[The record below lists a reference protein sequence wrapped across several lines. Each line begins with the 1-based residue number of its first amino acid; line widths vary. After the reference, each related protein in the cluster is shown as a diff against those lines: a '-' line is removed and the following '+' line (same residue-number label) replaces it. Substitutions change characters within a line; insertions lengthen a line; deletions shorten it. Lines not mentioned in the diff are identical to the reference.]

1 MTEGRPVKALLL
13 FTLPLIAGD
22 FFHLF
27 YSMAD
32 AFIVGRTLGIN
43 ALAAVGCTVPLVTF
57 VSGFAIGM
65 TGGFSIVL
73 AQRFGAAAGS
83 GGDTGG
89 KASPDGVRRSF
100 TVSILLCLITGVL
113 LIALLLPLIRPFLR
127 LLNTPAE
134 ITDDAVAYMF
144 FIIGGIGFSM
154 LNWMLTAAIRSM
166 GDSRRPLYF
175 MVASSLVNI
184 ALDYCFI
191 LVFHWGVAGAAAA
204 TILAQI
210 VSLLCCSVFIRR
222 RLPQLLPTKTLL
234 RSLPALLRDEAG
246 AHLGL
251 GISMG
256 LQRSIVEVGNILVQG
271 AMNSLG
277 AMSIAAVAAGQRI
290 RQLNMLPL
298 FCMSM
303 AIATFTAQNYGA
315 ARIRR
320 IYQGIRHAC
329 FISLSFCAVM
339 FFVNFLFGPQL
350 AGLFLKDA
358 PEAVA
363 LSSQYLRFIGASLSF
378 LGLMLIFRSA
388 LQALGK
394 SISPT
399 ICSILETVMSVATA
413 FVFIPA
419 WGFIGV
425 CLANPLSWI
434 ASGIPLYIAFAL
446 FVRKQRKNFNR
457 AEGD

>member
-1 MTEGRPVKALLL
+1 MRSMTEGSPARALVV
-13 FTLPLIAGD
+13 FTLPLIGGD

-32 AFIVGRTLGIN
+32 AFIVGRTLGVN
-43 ALAAVGCTVPLVTF
+43 ALAGIGCTVPLVYF
-57 VSGFAIGM
+57 VSGFAVGM

-83 GGDTGG
+83 GGDTKGR
-89 KASPDGVRRSF
+89 ASPDGLRRSF

-113 LIALLLPLIRPFLR
+113 LVTLLLPLIRPFLR

-134 ITDDAVAYMF
+134 IIDYAAAYMF
-144 FIIGGIGFSM
+144 FILGGIGFSM
-154 LNWMLTAAIRSM
+154 LNWMLTGAIRSM
-166 GDSRRPLYF
+166 GDSRTPLYF

-191 LVFHWGVAGAAAA
+191 LVFHWGVAGAAIA

-210 VSLLCCSVFIRR
+210 VSLVCCCVFICR
-222 RLPQLLPTKTLL
+222 RLPQLLPTRELL
-234 RSLPALLRDEAG
+234 CSLPALLQDEAS

-251 GISMG
+251 GIAIG
-256 LQRSIVEVGNILVQG
+256 AQRSIVEVGNILVQG
-271 AMNSLG
+271 AMNGLG
-277 AMSIAAVAAGQRI
+277 AISIAAVAAGQRI

-298 FCMSM
+298 FALSM
-303 AIATFTAQNYGA
+303 AVATYTAQNYGA
-315 ARIRR
+315 ARIKR
-320 IYQGIRHAC
+320 IYQGIGHAC
-329 FISLSFCAVM
+329 FISAGFSALM
-339 FFVNFLFGPQL
+339 FLVNFLFGSRL

-358 PEAVA
+358 PEAAA
-363 LSSQYLRFIGASLSF
+363 LAVQYIRYIGATLVF

-413 FVFIPA
+413 FLFIPLF
-419 WGFIGV
+419 GFTGV

-434 ASGIPLYIAFAL
+434 ASGIPLYIAFFL
-446 FVRKQRKNFNR
+446 FVREKRR
-457 AEGD
+457 GIIS

>member
-1 MTEGRPVKALLL
+1 L
-13 FTLPLIAGD
+13 
-22 FFHLF
+22 
-27 YSMAD
+27 
-32 AFIVGRTLGIN
+32 
-43 ALAAVGCTVPLVTF
+43 TF
-57 VSGFAIGM
+57 VSGFGIGL

-73 AQRFGAAAGS
+73 AQRFGAAVSAAS
-83 GGDTGG
+83 GNGADSEGEG
-89 KASPDGVRRSF
+89 LRRSF

-134 ITDDAVAYMF
+134 IIDYAAAYMF
-144 FIIGGIGFSM
+144 FILGGLGFTM
-154 LNWMLTAAIRSM
+154 LNFMLTGSIRSM

-175 MVASSLVNI
+175 MVVSSLVNI

-191 LVFHWGVAGAAAA
+191 LVFHWGVAGAAVA
-204 TILAQI
+204 TIIAQI
-210 VSLLCCSVFIRR
+210 VSMVCCAVFIYR
-222 RLPQLLPTKTLL
+222 RLPQLLPTRALL
-234 RSLPALLRDEAG
+234 RSLPGLLRDEAG

-271 AMNSLG
+271 AMNGLG

-315 ARIRR
+315 ARIKR

-329 FISLSFCAVM
+329 FISRGVSVRMCL
-339 FFVNFLFGPQL
+339 VNFVFGPQL
-350 AGLFLKDA
+350 VGLFLRDA
-358 PEAVA
+358 PEAAA
-363 LSSQYLRFIGASLSF
+363 LSSQYLRFIGATLSF
-378 LGLMLIFRSA
+378 LGLMLIFRSV

-399 ICSILETVMSVATA
+399 ICSVLETVMSVATA
-413 FVFIPA
+413 FVFIPL
-419 WGFIGV
+419 WGFTGV

-446 FVRKQRKNFNR
+446 FVREKRQIKKQEEF
-457 AEGD
+457 

>member
-1 MTEGRPVKALLL
+1 MTEGHPAKVLLL

-22 FFHLF
+22 FFQLF

-32 AFIVGRTLGIN
+32 AFIVGQTLGVN
-43 ALAAVGCTVPLVTF
+43 AFAGMGSTF
-57 VSGFAIGM
+57 APISFVHGFGIGL
-65 TGGFSIVL
+65 TSGFSIVL
-73 AQRFGAAAGS
+73 AQRFGAAAS
-83 GGDTGG
+83 GAEAD
-89 KASPDGVRRSF
+89 AEGVRRSF
-100 TVSILLCLITGVL
+100 TVSILLCLITSVL
-113 LIALLLPLIRPFLR
+113 LLALLLPLIRPFLR

-134 ITDDAVAYMF
+134 IIDYAADYMF

-154 LNWMLTAAIRSM
+154 LNWMLTGTIRSM
-166 GDSRRPLYF
+166 GDSRTPLYF
-175 MVASSLVNI
+175 MIVSSLVNI

-191 LVFHWGVAGAAAA
+191 LVFHWGVAGAAIA
-204 TILAQI
+204 TVIAVM
-210 VSLLCCSVFIRR
+210 VSLVCCCVFIYR
-222 RLPQLLPTKTLL
+222 RLPQLLPTRALL

-251 GISMG
+251 GISIG
-256 LQRSIVEVGNILVQG
+256 AQRSIVEVGNILVQG
-271 AMNSLG
+271 AMNGLG

-290 RQLNMLPL
+290 RHLNMLPL

-303 AIATFTAQNYGA
+303 SIATFTAQNYGA
-315 ARIRR
+315 AQTKR

-329 FISLSFCAVM
+329 FISLGFCVVM
-339 FFVNFLFGPQL
+339 FFVNFLFGSQL

-363 LSSQYLRFIGASLSF
+363 LSTEYLRYIGATLSF

-399 ICSILETVMSVATA
+399 ICSILETVMSIATA
-413 FVFIPA
+413 FLFIPL
-419 WGFIGV
+419 WGFTGI

-446 FVRKQRKNFNR
+446 FVREQRR
-457 AEGD
+457 SSRLVTG